1 MGMNPA
7 QLFQYMN
14 AWKKF
19 TSNHPKFPKFL
30 RAVTNDGITEG
41 TIIEINVTT
50 PEGKNY
56 CSNLK
61 ITSSDLELLQQ
72 IKKSVS

>member
-7 QLFQYMN
+7 QLFQFMN

-72 IKKSVS
+72 IQKSVS

>member
-1 MGMNPA
+1 MNPA
-7 QLFQYMN
+7 QLFQFMN

-19 TSNHPKFPKFL
+19 TSNHPKSPKFL
-30 RAVTNDGITEG
+30 RAITNDGITEG

>member
-7 QLFQYMN
+7 QLFQFMN

-50 PEGKNY
+50 LEGKNY